1 MADINNAMLEWA
13 REQAGLSVDDAVR
26 LLNITSTKTATAEE
40 KLIAYERDKSPSR
53 AMLAKMSKA
62 YRRPLLTFYLNEPPQ
77 KTDRGEDFRTL
88 PEHLDPQQNFHVD
101 VLIRDIKA
109 RQGIIRETLIEE
121 DEAER
126 LPFIGQFSTDHDVER
141 ISRTITEIFDI
152 DLDVYRSKSN
162 YVDAF
167 KYLRQKVEA
176 RGVFVLLKGNL
187 GSYHTDID
195 LKVFRG
201 FALCDDVAP
210 FIVINHQEAKSA
222 RSFTLLH
229 ELTHLLLG
237 QTGISSSIVERKIEK
252 FCDSVASEVLLP
264 ENEFREF
271 DPDGLEFD
279 ELKEAIRFYAQDR
292 RISSTQ
298 VAYRCLQSGLIT
310 KRVWRELS
318 GYYYEQ
324 WVESRRLEKEKG
336 RNSEGGVNQNI
347 VRRSYLGELFNFV
360 QRMNFSG
367 ALSTTKAGVVLG
379 VRPLKVQNLF
389 DSAQTV

>member
-1 MADINNAMLEWA
+1 MANINSAMLEWA

-26 LLNITSTKTATAEE
+26 LLDIKSTKTATAEE
-40 KLIAYERDKSPSR
+40 KLIAYEHGKAPSR
-53 AMLAKMSKA
+53 SMLARMSKA
-62 YRRPLLTFYLNEPPQ
+62 YRRPLLTFYLNEPPK

-88 PEHLDPQQNFHVD
+88 PENLDPQQNFHVD

-109 RQGIIRETLIEE
+109 RQSIIRETLIDE
-121 DEAER
+121 DEAEA
-126 LPFIGQFSTDHDVER
+126 LPFVGQFSSEQGIDE
-141 ISRTITEIFDI
+141 ISRKITELFDI
-152 DLDVYRSKSN
+152 DLDTYRSKRN
-162 YVDAF
+162 YADAF

-176 RGVFVLLKGNL
+176 KGVFVLLKGNL

-222 RSFTLLH
+222 RAFTLLH

-252 FCDSVASEVLLP
+252 FCDRVASEVLLP
-264 ENEFREF
+264 EQEFSEF
-271 DPDGLEFD
+271 DPENLEFED
-279 ELKEAIRFYAQDR
+279 LKEAISFYAQDR
-292 RISSTQ
+292 RISSAQ
-298 VAYRCLQSGLIT
+298 VAYRCLQDGLIN
-310 KRVWRELS
+310 KGLWSKLRD
-318 GYYYEQ
+318 YYYEQ
-324 WVESRRLEKEKG
+324 WVEGRRLEKERG
-336 RNSEGGVNQNI
+336 RNNEGGVNQNI
-347 VRRSYLGELFNFV
+347 VRRSYLGELVNFV

-379 VRPLKVQNLF
+379 VKPLKVQNLF
-389 DSAQTV
+389 DNAQVV